1 MRMPTRRLDTYFF
14 HYPLDVEAMKE
25 AAQYLV
31 GEHDFQSFCSANYQA
46 ETTVRTI
53 YSCSVEKEGDI
64 IYIRV
69 TGGGFLYN
77 MVRIIAG
84 TLIKVGNGD
93 LMPEDMKTIIDACD
107 RSKAGP
113 TAPAYGLTMIGL
125 EYE

>member
-1 MRMPTRRLDTYFF
+1 
-14 HYPLDVEAMKE
+14 MKE

-31 GEHDFQSFCSANYQA
+31 GEHYFQSFCSANSQA

-93 LMPEDMKTIIDACD
+93 LMPEDMKTIIAACD

-113 TAPAYGLTMIGL
+113 TAPAHGLTMIGL